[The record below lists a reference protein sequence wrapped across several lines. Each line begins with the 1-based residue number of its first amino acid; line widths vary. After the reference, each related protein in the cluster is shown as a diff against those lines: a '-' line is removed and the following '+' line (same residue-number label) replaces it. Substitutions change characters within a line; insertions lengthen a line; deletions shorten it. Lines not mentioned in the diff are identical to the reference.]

1 MKRIV
6 SILFHTV
13 LFLGLLLAIDQ
24 AFVHLPMDLPG
35 LRQSQSFYR
44 DFRSR
49 LLGLRPGL
57 PGAEISV
64 EQLIDAAERT
74 TVRPQ
79 ATLPAPTQ
87 GPVAKAGSG
96 PPPAPGPRYLYPD
109 AGGQLQFADRLEEIP
124 PQFRSKA
131 QPLIE

>member
-74 TVRPQ
+74 TARPQ
-79 ATLPAPTQ
+79 A
-87 GPVAKAGSG
+87 AKEVPG
-96 PPPAPGPRYLYPD
+96 PPPAQGGARYLYPD

-131 QPLIE
+131 QPLTE